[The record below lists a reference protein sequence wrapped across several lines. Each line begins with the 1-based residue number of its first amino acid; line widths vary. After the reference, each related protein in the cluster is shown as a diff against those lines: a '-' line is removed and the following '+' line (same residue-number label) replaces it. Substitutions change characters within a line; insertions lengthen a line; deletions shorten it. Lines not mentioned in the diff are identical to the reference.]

1 MCDSL
6 TELKRLVKSGQ
17 RQEAIELFES
27 VQDKTTDFFNQMI
40 KLSTCVDEADQF
52 FNRMTDCELS
62 PNESTLTFMLNCYA
76 KHALSRSEELMTKM
90 DSKYNLK
97 SNRVHFS
104 VVIHA
109 YILAKQMN
117 AAESAYQRMLEQ
129 GIEADHIVL
138 RILMRGYVDNSE
150 IEKAR
155 AIVEQLTSMGIKM
168 IRVDYEYY
176 RSHGLL

>member
-1 MCDSL
+1 MGDLLMSL
-6 TELKRLVKSGQ
+6 KQLVKSGQ
-17 RQEAIELFES
+17 KREAIELFES

-40 KLSTCVDEADQF
+40 KLSNCVDEANQF
-52 FNRMTDCELS
+52 FNRMIEHKCV
-62 PNESTLTFMLNCYA
+62 PNESTLTFMLNCTA
-76 KHALSRSEELMTKM
+76 KYELARVEELMTKM
-90 DSKYNLK
+90 DTKYNLK

-117 AAESAYQRMLEQ
+117 AAESAYQRMLDQ

-138 RILMRGYVDNSE
+138 RILMRGYVEIGE

-155 AIVEQLTSMGIKM
+155 AIVDQLASMGIKM

-176 RSHGLL
+176 KAHGLL